1 MRMTRDHRSPRAERG
16 FSMFLVIMAM
26 FVVSMFVAAG
36 FAAAN
41 GDLPMSGQSKDRKA
55 AYAAAEAGLNF
66 YLTHL
71 NQDSDYWT
79 HCTNLPKPTPTEN
92 APVNQPWKG
101 VGTDP
106 RTWRNIPGST
116 GPARYTIELLP
127 VNLSTNPNALCDEN
141 DGKSMIDMS
150 TGMFRIRSTGE
161 ASKTSGDSGNRRS
174 IVASFR
180 RQGFLDF
187 LYFTYYEDLDPA
199 AYSTTTAR
207 STATTYCAGLFRKS
221 RPRAGAPANAC
232 REIQFAP
239 TDQVRGPLHSND
251 SLLVC
256 NSPTF
261 GRSNNNKADK
271 IEVSQS
277 PNSTVAASGCTN
289 APNIQGVFKSP
300 VPTLNPPASNA
311 ALRVV
316 AQNGGALFTGKTFI
330 QLNGTTMNVTT
341 TVNGVRTYTAGMAFP
356 DNGVVYVQSDDGTCT
371 PQYPTDARYTDENA
385 CGNVYVSGTYSKS
398 LTIASDNDVII
409 APTDGKTMRFYNA
422 ATDPNPPVFQL
433 DGVDTSNAVLGLI
446 ANNFV
451 RVAHPVNRGSSCTNT
466 SNYYDGDDLVID
478 AAILSIDH
486 SFIVDNYD
494 CGSAL
499 GLLKVTGAIAQ
510 RYRGA
515 VGTTAGTG
523 FIKDYLYDDR
533 LKYRS
538 PPHFISPVDS
548 AWSIVRSNEQLP
560 SPGN

>member
-1 MRMTRDHRSPRAERG
+1 MRMTRDTLRPRGERG

-55 AYAAAEAGLNF
+55 AYTAAEAGLNF

-79 HCTNLPKPTPTEN
+79 HCTNVPKPTPTEQP
-92 APVNQPWKG
+92 PVNQPWIG
-101 VGTDP
+101 VGNDP
-106 RTWRNIPGST
+106 RTWRGIPGST
-116 GPARYTIELLP
+116 GRYTIELLP
-127 VNLSTNPNALCDEN
+127 VKLSSDPNAKCSEADSET
-141 DGKSMIDMS
+141 MIDMS
-150 TGMFRIRSTGE
+150 TGMFRVRSTGE
-161 ASKTSGDSGNRRS
+161 ASKTSGDAGNRRS

-199 AYSTTTAR
+199 AYATTTQQQNADK
-207 STATTYCAGLFRKS
+207 YCGGLFRKS
-221 RPRAGAPANAC
+221 RPRAGIPSGFSC
-232 REIQFAP
+232 KEIQFAP

-289 APNIQGVFKSP
+289 SPNIQGVFKAP
-300 VPTLNPPASNA
+300 VPTMNPPASNR

-316 AQNGGALFTGKTFI
+316 AQNGGDLFTGKTFI

-341 TVNGVRTYTAGMAFP
+341 TVNGVRTYTAGMQFP
-356 DNGVVYVQSDDGTCT
+356 DNGVIYVQSDDGVCT
-371 PQYPTDARYTDENA
+371 AQFPTNTVYNDENA

-398 LTIASDNDVII
+398 LTIAADNDVII
-409 APTDGKTMRFYNA
+409 APTDGKTTLYGSA
-422 ATDPNPPVFQL
+422 PLKL
-433 DGVDTSNAVLGLI
+433 DGDSNGVLGLI

-451 RVAHPVNRGSSCTNT
+451 RVMHPVNRGSSCSNAT
-466 SNYYDGDDLVID
+466 SYYDNKNLVID

-494 CGSAL
+494 CGNGL
-499 GLLKVTGAIAQ
+499 GNLQVTGAIAQ

-515 VGTTAGTG
+515 VGTSGGTG

-548 AWSIVRSNEQLP
+548 AWSIVRSNEQVP
-560 SPGN
+560 TPGH

>member
-1 MRMTRDHRSPRAERG
+1 MRMTRDTPRPQGERG

-55 AYAAAEAGLNF
+55 AYTAAEAGLNF

-79 HCTNLPKPTPTEN
+79 HCTNVPKPTPTEN

-101 VGTDP
+101 TGTDP

-116 GPARYTIELLP
+116 GRYTIELLP
-127 VNLSTNPNALCDEN
+127 VNLSTNPSALCDEN
-141 DGKSMIDMS
+141 DSKTMIDMS
-150 TGMFRIRSTGE
+150 TGMFRVRSTGE

-187 LYFTYYEDLDPA
+187 LYFTYYEDMDPA
-199 AYSTTTAR
+199 AYATTTQQDNAEK
-207 STATTYCAGLFRKS
+207 YCAGLFRKS
-221 RPRAGAPANAC
+221 RPRNIYNPTGFNC
-232 REIQFAP
+232 TEIQFAP
-239 TDQVRGPLHSND
+239 TDQVKGPLHSND

-261 GRSNNNKADK
+261 GRTDNNKADK
-271 IEVSQS
+271 IEVSQY
-277 PNSTVAASGCTN
+277 PNSTVAAGGCTN
-289 APNIQGVFKSP
+289 SPNIQGVFKSP
-300 VPTLNPPASNA
+300 VPTMNPPASNA

-316 AQNGGALFTGKTFI
+316 AQNGGDLFTGKTFI

-341 TVNGVRTYTAGMAFP
+341 TVNGVRTYTAGMEFP
-356 DNGVVYVQSDDGTCT
+356 DNGVIYVQGTGDSCT
-371 PQYPTDARYTDENA
+371 AQFPTDVKYTDEDA

-398 LTIASDNDVII
+398 LTIAAENDVII
-409 APTDGKTMRFYNA
+409 APTDGKTMRWYDA
-422 ATDPNPPVFQL
+422 IKDKTPPKFEL
-433 DGVDTSNAVLGLI
+433 KGVDGSNGVLGLI

-451 RVAHPVNRGSSCTNT
+451 RVGHPVDRSSGCANVT
-466 SNYYDGDDLVID
+466 NYYDNDNLAID

-486 SFIVDNYD
+486 SFIVDNYN
-494 CGSAL
+494 CGAKL
-499 GLLKVTGAIAQ
+499 GLLQVKGAIAQ
-510 RYRGA
+510 RYRGP
-515 VGTTAGTG
+515 VGTSGGTG
-523 FIKDYLYDDR
+523 FIKDYVYDDR

-548 AWSIVRSNEQLP
+548 AWAIVRSNEQVP

>member
-1 MRMTRDHRSPRAERG
+1 MRMTRDTSRPRGERG

-26 FVVSMFVAAG
+26 FVLSMFVAAG

-79 HCTNLPKPTPTEN
+79 HCTNVPKPTPTEN
-92 APVNQPWKG
+92 PPVNQPWNG
-101 VGTDP
+101 VGPTDP
-106 RTWRNIPGST
+106 RTWRNIPAST
-116 GPARYTIELLP
+116 GRYTIELLP
-127 VNLSTNPNALCDEN
+127 VKLSTNPNATCSETDSE
-141 DGKSMIDMS
+141 SMIDLS
-150 TGMFRIRSTGE
+150 TGMFRVRSTGE
-161 ASKTSGDSGNRRS
+161 ASKASGDKGNRRS

-199 AYSTTTAR
+199 AYPTTSQQNLA
-207 STATTYCAGLFRKS
+207 SQYCGGLFRKS
-221 RPRAGAPANAC
+221 RPRAGIPSGFAC
-232 REIQFAP
+232 KEIQFAP

-251 SLLVC
+251 SLMVC

-261 GRSNNNKADK
+261 GRTNNNKADK
-271 IEVSQS
+271 IEVSQF
-277 PNSTVAASGCTN
+277 PNSTVAAGGCSN
-289 APNIQGVFKSP
+289 SPNIQGVFKAP
-300 VPTLNPPASNA
+300 VPTINPPASNS
-311 ALRVV
+311 ALRVI
-316 AQNGGALFTGKTFI
+316 AQNGGDLFTGKTFI
-330 QLNGTTMNVTT
+330 QLNGTTMNVTS
-341 TVNGVRTYTAGMAFP
+341 TVNGVRTYTAGMQFP
-356 DNGVVYVQSDDGTCT
+356 DNGVIYVQADDGSCT
-371 PQYPTDARYTDENA
+371 AQFPTDTTYNDQDA

-398 LTIASDNDVII
+398 LTIAAEGDVVI
-409 APTDGKTMRFYNA
+409 APTDGKT
-422 ATDPNPPVFQL
+422 ATYGTPGFKL
-433 DGVDTSNAVLGLI
+433 AGDGSNAVLGLI

-451 RVAHPVNRGSSCTNT
+451 RVMHPVNRGSSCSNAT
-466 SNYYDGDDLVID
+466 SAYNNKDLTIE

-499 GLLKVTGAIAQ
+499 GDLSVKGAIAQ

-515 VGTTAGTG
+515 VGTTGGTG

-548 AWSIVRSNEQLP
+548 AWSIVRSNEQVP

>member
-1 MRMTRDHRSPRAERG
+1 MRMTSDHRSPHGERG

-79 HCTNLPKPTPTEN
+79 HCEQVPKPTPTEN
-92 APVNQPWKG
+92 APVNQPWNG

-106 RTWRNIPGST
+106 RTWRDIPGST
-116 GPARYTIELLP
+116 GRYTIEVLP
-127 VNLSTNPNALCDEN
+127 VKLSTDPNAKCDVN
-141 DGKSMIDMS
+141 DQTSMIDIS
-150 TGMFRIRSTGE
+150 SGMFRVRSTGA
-161 ASKTSGDSGNRRS
+161 ASKTSGDAGNRRS

-180 RQGFLDF
+180 RAGFLDF
-187 LYFTYYEDLDPA
+187 LYFTYYEDLDPSA
-199 AYSTTTAR
+199 LSTSQAR
-207 STATTYCAGLFRKS
+207 KDADKYCAGLYRKS
-221 RPRAGAPANAC
+221 RPAAGAPSGFKC
-232 REIQFAP
+232 TEIQFAP
-239 TDQVRGPLHSND
+239 ADVVRGPLHSND
-251 SLLVC
+251 SLLIC

-261 GRSNNNKADK
+261 GRDNNNKADR
-271 IEVSQS
+271 IEVSQATN
-277 PNSTVAASGCTN
+277 PTVAASGCTN
-289 APNIQGVFKSP
+289 NPTINGVFKYP
-300 VPTLNPPASNA
+300 VEPMNPPASNR

-330 QLNGTTMNVTT
+330 KLNGTSMSVTT
-341 TVNGVRTYTAGMAFP
+341 TVNGVRTYTASMAFP
-356 DNGVVYVQSDDGTCT
+356 DNGVIYVQSDDGTCT
-371 PQYPTDARYTDENA
+371 TQYPTAATYTEENA

-398 LTIASDNDVII
+398 LTIAADNDIVV
-409 APTDGKTMRFYNA
+409 APTDGKTLTWGSA
-422 ATDPNPPVFQL
+422 ATPFKL
-433 DGVDTSNAVLGLI
+433 DGDSNSVLGLI

-451 RVAHPVNRGSSCTNT
+451 RVGHPVNRSSGC
-466 SNYYDGDDLVID
+466 SNVFNAYDNKDLTIE

-494 CGSAL
+494 CGNGL
-499 GLLKVTGAIAQ
+499 GDLKVTGAIAQ

-515 VGTTAGTG
+515 VGTSGGTG

-538 PPHFISPVDS
+538 PPHFLSPIDS
-548 AWSIVRSNEQLP
+548 AWSIVRSNEQVP
-560 SPGN
+560 TPGK